1 MAVEYLAKLVRD
13 NSWPCAASPELGSF
27 RGPGRKEDPCPY
39 ATLITLIMTKL
50 LLEIPEFRKSSN
62 ISLGVESLL
71 PLWERRIDYHPY
83 IFYMGTDFSK
93 LKCPEVWFDILH
105 VLDVVSRSSTKVNDH
120 RINEM
125 IEIVESKRTSSGRF
139 IPESVGWP
147 GKVGSSV
154 RRRNLLAGSHF
165 RYSRYSTGAELVA
178 RISHAY

>member
-1 MAVEYLAKLVRD
+1 MCRI
-13 NSWPCAASPELGSF
+13 PELGSF

-62 ISLGVESLL
+62 VSLGVESLL

-139 IPESVGWP
+139 IPESVWMAWKNWDFGQKKEPSRWLTL
-147 GKVGSSV
+147 KVLKILGRYRAGDPDFSRILTDNDEDGS
-154 RRRNLLAGSHF
+154 
-165 RYSRYSTGAELVA
+165 
-178 RISHAY
+178 